1 MESDFLTMVV
11 MLVVIEYRF
20 YVTSKRLVCF
30 NSTFIIIAIDIKI
43 IISGG
48 GVSSPKIYF
57 PKSDD
62 DFKQLVG
69 RVGVAYFNAL
79 SFLSTSLRK
88 NA

>member
-1 MESDFLTMVV
+1 M
-11 MLVVIEYRF
+11 
-20 YVTSKRLVCF
+20 CF
-30 NSTFIIIAIDIKI
+30 NSTFIIIAIVIKII

-48 GVSSPKIYF
+48 GVSSPEIYF

>member
-1 MESDFLTMVV
+1 MVV

-20 YVTSKRLVCF
+20 YVTSEHLLCF
-30 NSTFIIIAIDIKI
+30 ISTFIIIIIIIIVIKV

-48 GVSSPKIYF
+48 VISSPKIYS

-69 RVGVAYFNAL
+69 TR
-79 SFLSTSLRK
+79 TR
-88 NA
+88 